1 MENGQARVGCVH
13 LSSEK
18 LEKREYLPSNKINER
33 AKAAQ
38 KKPIRAWQRVNNQN
52 TLSNLE
58 AYLGAYG
65 QPACAPGLIN
75 FPARQSC
82 SDRFFRNL

>member
-18 LEKREYLPSNKINER
+18 LEKREYLQSNKTNER

-65 QPACAPGLIN
+65 HQPGSGN
-75 FPARQSC
+75 NYQTFWKTYTVYY
-82 SDRFFRNL
+82 